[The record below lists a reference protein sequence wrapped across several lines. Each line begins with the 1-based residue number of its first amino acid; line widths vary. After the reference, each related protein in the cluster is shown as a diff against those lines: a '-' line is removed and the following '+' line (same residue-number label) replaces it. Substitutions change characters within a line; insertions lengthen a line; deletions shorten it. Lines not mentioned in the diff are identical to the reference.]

1 MEHLGAQYSAGQ
13 GSDQGG
19 EKVPGLGRHS
29 AGLGLQSI
37 LFYLALGSRR

>member
-19 EKVPGLGRHS
+19 EKVPGLG
-29 AGLGLQSI
+29 LQSI